1 MASKC
6 FSYCLTGKLLN
17 TMARVMAKD
26 FGRCDTRY
34 CGKALQRAKVMEMVP
49 RFFGINKT
57 VYFGQG
63 FIFSQFL
70 VVTAKASGMEPA
82 KLIK

>member
-1 MASKC
+1 ML
-6 FSYCLTGKLLN
+6 SYCLMGKLLN
-17 TMARVMAKD
+17 TMAGVVAND
-26 FGRCDTRY
+26 FGRCGTRY
-34 CGKALQRAKVMEMVP
+34 CGEALQRAKVMEMVP
-49 RFFGINKT
+49 RFFGVNKT

-70 VVTAKASGMEPA
+70 VATAKAPGMEPA